1 MNNITLDASNEMDL
15 KFADCFRGCRTTCL
29 DDLVGQYLCEYYNRV
44 EFVTHIP
51 KENEFLELQQI
62 TLDLDKVQP
71 CIYTAMK
78 HGLRVEV
85 EYMCVDTRCYKKKI
99 FDFSLSNSDRNFLMK
114 VWNVNTIKSIKL
126 LDMKVGEE

>member
-1 MNNITLDASNEMDL
+1 MNNITLNASNEMDL
-15 KFADCFRGCRTTCL
+15 KFADCLKRVKLGKDSYLKGTGGAGYF
-29 DDLVGQYLCEYYNRV
+29 LVERHSSKYGYGYGLTSE
-44 EFVTHIP
+44 
-51 KENEFLELQQI
+51 I

-126 LDMKVGEE
+126 LDMKVGEG

>member
-1 MNNITLDASNEMDL
+1 MNNITLNASNEMDL
-15 KFADCFRGCRTTCL
+15 KFADCFRGCRTACL

-85 EYMCVDTRCYKKKI
+85 EFNNKG
-99 FDFSLSNSDRNFLMK
+99 F
-114 VWNVNTIKSIKL
+114 WNYTFIANEAHIQFAEDWHNNGGIKSVKL
-126 LDMKVGEE
+126 LDMKVGEG